1 MKLKTSMLRSSLC
14 NYSDAYIIASATVT
28 VRNTAVA
35 GVVASNRK
43 NKIIKNYASF
53 TNWRSELNNT
63 QIDNAE
69 HIDIDLINYSDF

>member
-1 MKLKTSMLRSSLC
+1 MLRSSLC
-14 NYSDAYIIASATVT
+14 NYSDAYILVSVTIT

-35 GVVASNRK
+35 GVVANNRK

-53 TNWRSELNNT
+53 TNRRSELNNT

-69 HIDIDLINYSDF
+69 DIDIDCFNKVQFDKI

>member
-1 MKLKTSMLRSSLC
+1 MLRSSLC
-14 NYSDAYIIASATVT
+14 NYSDAYILVSATIT

-35 GVVASNRK
+35 GVVANNRK
-43 NKIIKNYASF
+43 NKIIKNYASV

-69 HIDIDLINYSDF
+69 DIDIDCYNKVQFDKI